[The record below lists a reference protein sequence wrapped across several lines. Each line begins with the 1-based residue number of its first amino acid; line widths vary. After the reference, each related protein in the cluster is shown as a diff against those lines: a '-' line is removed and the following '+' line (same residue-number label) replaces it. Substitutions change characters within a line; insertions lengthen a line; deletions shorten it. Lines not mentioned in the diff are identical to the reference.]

1 MEFKHEPIL
10 KDEITKLLDIKEG
23 GNYLD
28 CTIGGAGHSFAII
41 SHLKDGHLYG
51 IDKDQDALNASSSRL
66 KDFSNFTLIHDD
78 FKNIEEIF
86 ENNNLPKMDG
96 VLIDLGV
103 SSYQIDNAER
113 GFSFLH
119 DGPLDMR
126 MNRDQKFSAY
136 DVINFYPYEKL
147 VKIFFQY
154 GEEQNAKQIA
164 KKIVE
169 ERQKHAIETTK
180 QLNDI
185 IESALPKKLVYKSG
199 GCAKKVFQAI
209 RIEVNGELCGLEDT
223 LRFLID
229 HLNVGGVICV
239 LSFHSL
245 EDRIVKNVFRE
256 EATACICPPKT
267 PICICGHKK
276 KIELLTKKPV
286 IPSPQEQQNNSRSTC
301 AKLRA
306 AKRI

>member
-1 MEFKHEPIL
+1 MKNEIIELLNI
-10 KDEITKLLDIKEG
+10 KDD

-41 SHLKDGHLYG
+41 SHLKDGHLFG
-51 IDKDQDALNASSSRL
+51 IDKDQDALCASQNRL
-66 KDFSNFTLIHDD
+66 KSYSNFTLIHDD
-78 FKNIEEIF
+78 FKNIKQIF
-86 ENNNLPKMDG
+86 EKYELPDMNG

-103 SSYQIDNAER
+103 SSYQIDNPER
-113 GFSFLH
+113 GFSFLR

-126 MNRDQKFSAY
+126 MNKEQNFSAY
-136 DVINFYPYEKL
+136 DVVNFYPYEKL

-154 GEEQNAKQIA
+154 GEEQNAKIIA

-169 ERQKHAIETTK
+169 ERQKKAITTTK
-180 QLNDI
+180 QLNDL
-185 IESALPKKLVYKSG
+185 IENALPKKLVFKSG

-209 RIEVNGELCGLEDT
+209 RIEVNGELSGLEDT
-223 LRFLID
+223 LHFLIE
-229 HLNVGGVICV
+229 HLKPGGIICV

-245 EDRIVKNVFRE
+245 EDRIVKNVFRD

-267 PICICGHKK
+267 PICICGHKRK
-276 KIELLTKKPV
+276 VELLTKKPIV
-286 IPSPQEQQNNSRSTC
+286 ASAEEQKNNSRSTC

>member
-10 KDEITKLLDIKEG
+10 KDEIIELLSIKEA

-41 SHLKDGHLYG
+41 SHLKSGHLFG
-51 IDKDQDALNASSSRL
+51 VDKDQDALNASASRL
-66 KDFSNFTLIHDD
+66 KDFHNFTLIHDD
-78 FKNIEEIF
+78 FKNIKEIY
-86 ENNNLPKMDG
+86 EANNLPKMDG

-113 GFSFLH
+113 GFSFLR

-126 MNRDQKFSAY
+126 MNREQKFSAF
-136 DVINFYPYEKL
+136 DVVNFYPYEKL

-164 KKIVE
+164 KKIVQ
-169 ERQKHAIETTK
+169 ERLKGEIKTTK

-185 IESALPKKLVYKSG
+185 IESALPKKLVFSSG

-209 RIEVNGELCGLEDT
+209 RIEVNGELSGLEDT
-223 LRFLID
+223 LHFLID
-229 HLNVGGVICV
+229 NLNEGGVICV

-256 EATACICPPKT
+256 EATDCICPPKT

-276 KIELLTKKPV
+276 KVELLTKKPIV
-286 IPSPQEQQNNSRSTC
+286 PSQIEQQRNSRSTC